1 MDVDVPGIL
10 PAPIRSAWQGSL
22 FGPGKDWI
30 SAPGG
35 PSDVK
40 RKSHPGAM
48 SAGISKDQ
56 LSCSLIVVEGHLE
69 PSQDA
74 SLILNQSRDAGSTP
88 LQLARERE
96 HIVCDWQSTAYCLDT

>member
-1 MDVDVPGIL
+1 
-10 PAPIRSAWQGSL
+10 
-22 FGPGKDWI
+22 
-30 SAPGG
+30 
-35 PSDVK
+35 
-40 RKSHPGAM
+40 M
-48 SAGISKDQ
+48 SEGISKDQ

-96 HIVCDWQSTAYCLDT
+96 HIACDWQSGLLTARTPSHVFDDGTCQSVSGRAIEDVTDRSAQEARQNFRCLAQSIAQ